1 MATALVSCFTG
12 RKVNKK
18 VAMTGEITIT
28 GKVLPIG
35 GLKEK
40 LLAAKRHG
48 IEKVLVPAKNEKDLR
63 NLPKYAK
70 KLTQDRVCEP
80 V

>member
-1 MATALVSCFTG
+1 
-12 RKVNKK
+12 VNKK

-63 NLPKYAK
+63 NMPKYVKNSLEIVYVSLFDEVVDQA
-70 KLTQDRVCEP
+70 LVD
-80 V
+80 